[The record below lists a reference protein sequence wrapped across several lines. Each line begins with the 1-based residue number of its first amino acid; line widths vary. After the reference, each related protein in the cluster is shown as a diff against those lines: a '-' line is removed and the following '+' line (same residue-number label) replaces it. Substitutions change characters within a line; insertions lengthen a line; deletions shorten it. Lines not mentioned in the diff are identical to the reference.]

1 VQNYHDVIV
10 KKFLSVDDDETGFIM
25 LIPTDKPEEPY
36 LI

>member
-1 VQNYHDVIV
+1 V
-10 KKFLSVDDDETGFIM
+10 KKFLSVDDDETGFKM